1 MKMLKISF
9 KSETQLPALMIIE
22 ETWEYGQCT
31 WAEVIYSTDVM
42 PAQLIVGDL
51 VVRKYGGPS

>member
-9 KSETQLPALMIIE
+9 KSDTQLPALLIVE

-42 PAQLIVGDL
+42 PAQLIVGNL